1 MLPDTRTLEQRL
13 ALCAGLFDDDAP
25 FPGLPGVRAILQRFG
40 RCAHALVHCWRG
52 EPDTAQ
58 QWLDAAQDPLL
69 ADSLN
74 SRHKVVQTHLDIR
87 TSERNLRLLG
97 THAQELERLS
107 FEDSLTGIANRR
119 RFEAQLSASMTAG
132 PNLQHPTCVALIDL
146 DNFKRI
152 NDTFSHEAGDD
163 VLRTVAQAIR
173 GAVRE
178 SDLAARLG
186 GDEFVVLFPHSTL
199 EAAKAVCERIHATV
213 AAMRWER
220 YSPELRVVL
229 SIGVTQSQPG
239 DTAAGLLQRSDKAM
253 FSLAPALP

>member
-1 MLPDTRTLEQRL
+1 M
-13 ALCAGLFDDDAP
+13 
-25 FPGLPGVRAILQRFG
+25 
-40 RCAHALVHCWRG
+40 
-52 EPDTAQ
+52 
-58 QWLDAAQDPLL
+58 
-69 ADSLN
+69 
-74 SRHKVVQTHLDIR
+74 
-87 TSERNLRLLG
+87 
-97 THAQELERLS
+97 
-107 FEDSLTGIANRR
+107 
-119 RFEAQLSASMTAG
+119 
-132 PNLQHPTCVALIDL
+132 ALIDL